1 MWVRQVLW
9 LPVQWEILRMMIHF
23 ADKRGVDVTISRSTL
38 KCKND
43 QIDLE
48 SPHLQYS
55 APIPYSIRAYFS
67 RRIWLNSLSSNL
79 VRPSGVPL
87 YVAKEDVWG
96 RVMSPFKSSKN
107 NKRNNKRAFCQKTYR
122 DLCVPIFL

>member
-87 YVAKEDVWG
+87 YVAKEDVG
-96 RVMSPFKSSKN
+96 GESYVPL
-107 NKRNNKRAFCQKTYR
+107 QKFEKQQKEQQKGLLSE
-122 DLCVPIFL
+122 DV